1 MRNYVEKSI
10 EEKWEEASLSNNFIF
25 CRVMSENLDICK
37 EFLEMLL
44 NIKIESIRLAQP
56 EATLNVEFYSKG
68 IRLDV
73 FVKDEHDRMFDIE
86 MQVIGNDYLP
96 LRARYYQSVLDIS
109 YLRSGQDYES
119 LTESYVI
126 FLCLEDIF
134 RKGLPIYTFKSVCT
148 EDNGLFLND
157 KTTKVFCNAQ
167 KYDKMPTEKLR
178 TFFKFL
184 VQKKPDETDFSKTL
198 SEKVLK
204 AKIPED
210 TWRSFMTLE
219 QEVKLAAKHAAEKA
233 AKEAAE
239 KGYEKG
245 YKEACEKFDKKAE
258 KAQKE
263 AEMKGVKEKLESARK
278 LKESGVSLEIISK
291 CTGLS
296 LEEVEALQFKKN
308 LKSLQN

>member
-25 CRVMSENLDICK
+25 CRVMSENLDLCK

-73 FVKDEHDRMFDIE
+73 FVKDENDRMFDIE

-134 RKGLPIYTFKSVCT
+134 HKGLPIYTFKSVCT
-148 EDNGLFLND
+148 EDQKLFLND

-239 KGYEKG
+239 KAYEKG
-245 YKEACEKFDKKAE
+245 YKEACEKFDKKTERLYKKAE
-258 KAQKE
+258 IEKIMVIKKA
-263 AEMKGVKEKLESARK
+263 AEEKLESARK
-278 LKESGVSLEIISK
+278 MKSKNISDDVIAE
-291 CTGLS
+291 CLGLS
-296 LEEVEALQFKKN
+296 LEQVQVL
-308 LKSLQN
+308 

>member
-25 CRVMSENLDICK
+25 CRVMSENLDLCK

-73 FVKDEHDRMFDIE
+73 FVKDENDRMFDIE

-134 RKGLPIYTFKSVCT
+134 HKGLPIYTFKSVCT
-148 EDNGLFLND
+148 EDQKLFLND

-219 QEVKLAAKHAAEKA
+219 QEIKLAAKHAAK
-233 AKEAAE
+233 KAAE
-239 KGYEKG
+239 KATEKTA
-245 YKEACEKFDKKAE
+245 K
-258 KAQKE
+258 
-263 AEMKGVKEKLESARK
+263 ESAKK

-296 LEEVEALQFKKN
+296 LAEVYRKFQIKILSNN
-308 LKSLQN
+308 LIN

>member
-25 CRVMSENLDICK
+25 CRVMSENLDLCK

-134 RKGLPIYTFKSVCT
+134 HKGLPIYTFKSVCT
-148 EDNGLFLND
+148 EDQKLFLND

-233 AKEAAE
+233 
-239 KGYEKG
+239 YEKG
-245 YKEACEKFDKKAE
+245 YKEACEKFDKKTE
-258 KAQKE
+258 KAYEKGYE
-263 AEMKGVKEKLESARK
+263 KAEIKGVKEKLESARNF
-278 LKESGVSLEIISK
+278 KESGVSLEIISK

-296 LEEVEALQFKKN
+296 LEQIQN
-308 LKSLQN
+308 L

>member
-25 CRVMSENLDICK
+25 CRVMSENLDLCK

-73 FVKDEHDRMFDIE
+73 FVKDENDRMFDIE

-126 FLCLEDIF
+126 FLCLENIF
-134 RKGLPIYTFKSVCT
+134 HKGLPIYTFKSVCT
-148 EDNGLFLND
+148 EDQKLFLND

-167 KYDKMPTEKLR
+167 KYDKMPAEKLR

-184 VQKKPDETDFSKTL
+184 VQKKPDETYFSKTL

-210 TWRSFMTLE
+210 TWR
-219 QEVKLAAKHAAEKA
+219 V
-233 AKEAAE
+233 
-239 KGYEKG
+239 
-245 YKEACEKFDKKAE
+245 
-258 KAQKE
+258 
-263 AEMKGVKEKLESARK
+263 
-278 LKESGVSLEIISK
+278 
-291 CTGLS
+291 
-296 LEEVEALQFKKN
+296 
-308 LKSLQN
+308 

>member
-25 CRVMSENLDICK
+25 CRVMSENLDLCK

-73 FVKDEHDRMFDIE
+73 FVKDENDRMFDIE

-134 RKGLPIYTFKSVCT
+134 HKGLPIYTFKSVCT
-148 EDNGLFLND
+148 EDQKLFLND

-219 QEVKLAAKHAAEKA
+219 QEIKLAAKHAAE
-233 AKEAAE
+233 EAS
-239 KGYEKG
+239 K
-245 YKEACEKFDKKAE
+245 
-258 KAQKE
+258 
-263 AEMKGVKEKLESARK
+263 KEKLESARK
-278 LKESGVSLEIISK
+278 MKSK
-291 CTGLS
+291 NIPDDVIVECTGLS
-296 LEEVEALQFKKN
+296 LQQVQEL
-308 LKSLQN
+308 

>member
-25 CRVMSENLDICK
+25 CRVMSENLDLCK

-73 FVKDEHDRMFDIE
+73 FVKDENDRMFDIE

-134 RKGLPIYTFKSVCT
+134 HKGLPIYTFKSVCT
-148 EDNGLFLND
+148 EDQKLFLND

-167 KYDKMPTEKLR
+167 KYDKMPAEKLR

-219 QEVKLAAKHAAEKA
+219 QEIKLAAKHAA
-233 AKEAAE
+233 KEAAE
-239 KGYEKG
+239 KASE
-245 YKEACEKFDKKAE
+245 
-258 KAQKE
+258 
-263 AEMKGVKEKLESARK
+263 KEKLANARNF
-278 LKESGVSLEIISK
+278 KESGVSLEIISK

-296 LEEVEALQFKKN
+296 LEEVEAL
-308 LKSLQN
+308 